1 MRRDEARVRRAQ
13 GLVAQVILAD
23 PGQAIA
29 PQALSLVAHEW
40 LEAGVAG
47 FRQQHGADA
56 DAKIRDPRR
65 AFADVRKRDGE
76 ICTRRDLEQDLRQID
91 TGQPSRDGGPQRH
104 QRRGFLDLVEGA
116 HDQLVLPV
124 DAFETHG
131 WIVGEARGHRA
142 VGLIQLVA

>member
-1 MRRDEARVRRAQ
+1 M
-13 GLVAQVILAD
+13 
-23 PGQAIA
+23 QA
-29 PQALSLVAHEW
+29 
-40 LEAGVAG
+40 

-142 VGLIQLVA
+142 VGLNPARRLTRQGSVLGEDCSQAFDT